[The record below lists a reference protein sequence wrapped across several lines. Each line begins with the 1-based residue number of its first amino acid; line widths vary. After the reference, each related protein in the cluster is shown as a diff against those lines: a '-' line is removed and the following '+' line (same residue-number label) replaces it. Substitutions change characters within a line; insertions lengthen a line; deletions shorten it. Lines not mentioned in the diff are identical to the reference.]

1 MPRGWM
7 ELPQRK
13 YRRPSK
19 NLLKVRK
26 EYPKPLTD
34 VNVHT
39 VIIYGVIFEW
49 ESMLYILTLCLLM
62 CSCLEVCSWKF
73 CSRLNEALAGKKRL
87 I

>member
-1 MPRGWM
+1 
-7 ELPQRK
+7 
-13 YRRPSK
+13 
-19 NLLKVRK
+19 
-26 EYPKPLTD
+26 